1 MEKVLNILKD
11 FGIKELRPPQKK
23 ALDRGLLD
31 NKNFLISI
39 PTASGKTLIG
49 EMALINHLLDDNKK
63 PTGKK
68 GIFIVP
74 LKALASEKYEE
85 FKNKYEKYGLRV
97 ALSIGDYSE
106 EEDLSNYDLI
116 ITTSEKLD
124 SLWRHKIPWI
134 NDVSVVVVDEI
145 HLINDESRGG
155 TLEILLTKLKE
166 LDIQIIGLS
175 ATIGNPE
182 ELAEWLNAELIVDD
196 WRPVELKKGIY
207 KDGVIEYL
215 NGSCKRI
222 KVESNDIYSL
232 VVDCIK
238 DGGSCLIF
246 CNTKKGAVNEAK
258 KLNLKKFLTDEEK
271 MKLKEISEE
280 ILSILEPPTEMCKTL
295 AECILN
301 GVAFHHAGLTY
312 QHRKIVE
319 TAFRERLIK
328 VICCTPT
335 LCLNANTEILQE
347 SGFKKITELNK
358 NEKVF
363 ALCGKEIKPVNGWK
377 VHKTP
382 QHEYNIVVRTVNGLE
397 ITTTPNHIFLVKNGK
412 EICEK
417 EARELKVGDY
427 VATVDK
433 IRIKEKD
440 IGLSNGDL
448 YFIGYFIGDGYT
460 GVIEKNVFK
469 ATPDLAFN
477 PKYPPNFDDS
487 ELHKKY
493 FLKCRI
499 SKGVAHYRYSKKL
512 RKIFNKLNL
521 LTKDNKNIDAFCN
534 LPLEKLSYLI
544 AGLFDSDGYINLN
557 RKNIEFYSISE
568 KLIKKLQFV
577 LLRFGIHSS
586 IRKKKTK
593 CKDIYVLTIRD
604 FISIKRFYE
613 NIPLRHKEK
622 RRKLEEIIKSKEIAK
637 IWCDCGFKVDLTMFK
652 PRTKNQEELNK
663 KRVKLLF
670 ELLNGKKLVTNYK
683 DYYSKRKNSHFDFII
698 REKVGGNKKG
708 VYYSLNDKG
717 RVLMNLLDKN
727 IKDKENLE
735 EMYNFLANL
744 EKCPVCGKPIHKEM
758 RHSWKKECYDG
769 DIYWSKI
776 KEIKKIKVNDKYAY
790 DIELPDDGS
799 NSHYIVAN
807 GFIVHNSAGLN
818 LPCRRVIVK
827 DLMRYTNR
835 GLRYIPIMEVQ
846 QCIGRAGRPGLDPY
860 GEGIIIAKGDRD
872 YLRAY
877 QILTQKPEPI
887 YSKLSNQHVLRTQL
901 LGLISTGYIKDE
913 YDLESF
919 IKNTFYAYQ
928 YGNLREV
935 AKNIYEV
942 INFLEENEFIVD
954 FVPTELGKR
963 ISELYIDPLSAK
975 YIIDGLKEMEREED
989 LYYLYLVSKTLEMMP
1004 NLRVYRSEEFDLIS
1018 EMEYFGIKNFDI
1030 EDLEAFKTAKMLYDW
1045 INEIPEE
1052 KILKKYKIEP
1062 GILRYKVENAV
1073 WIMHALKEI
1082 SKILNKNTDI
1092 PEKLEIRLEY
1102 GAKED
1107 IIEILN
1113 IKYIGRVR
1121 ARKLYN
1127 AGIKSIDDIIN
1138 NPSKVA
1144 QIIGEKITKKIL
1156 NELGVKYGQQKLL

>member
-1 MEKVLNILKD
+1 MEKVLNVLKD

-23 ALDRGLLD
+23 ALESGLLD

-49 EMALINHLLDDNKK
+49 EMALINHLLDENKK

-116 ITTSEKLD
+116 ITTAEKLD

-207 KDGVIEYL
+207 RGGVIEYL
-215 NGSCKRI
+215 NGNCKRI
-222 KVESNDIYSL
+222 KVENNDIYSL
-232 VVDCIK
+232 VVDCVK
-238 DGGSCLIF
+238 DGGCCLIF

-328 VICCTPT
+328 VICATPT
-335 LCLNANTEILQE
+335 L
-347 SGFKKITELNK
+347 
-358 NEKVF
+358 
-363 ALCGKEIKPVNGWK
+363 
-377 VHKTP
+377 
-382 QHEYNIVVRTVNGLE
+382 
-397 ITTTPNHIFLVKNGK
+397 
-412 EICEK
+412 
-417 EARELKVGDY
+417 
-427 VATVDK
+427 
-433 IRIKEKD
+433 
-440 IGLSNGDL
+440 
-448 YFIGYFIGDGYT
+448 
-460 GVIEKNVFK
+460 
-469 ATPDLAFN
+469 
-477 PKYPPNFDDS
+477 
-487 ELHKKY
+487 
-493 FLKCRI
+493 
-499 SKGVAHYRYSKKL
+499 
-512 RKIFNKLNL
+512 
-521 LTKDNKNIDAFCN
+521 
-534 LPLEKLSYLI
+534 
-544 AGLFDSDGYINLN
+544 
-557 RKNIEFYSISE
+557 
-568 KLIKKLQFV
+568 
-577 LLRFGIHSS
+577 
-586 IRKKKTK
+586 
-593 CKDIYVLTIRD
+593 
-604 FISIKRFYE
+604 
-613 NIPLRHKEK
+613 
-622 RRKLEEIIKSKEIAK
+622 
-637 IWCDCGFKVDLTMFK
+637 
-652 PRTKNQEELNK
+652 
-663 KRVKLLF
+663 
-670 ELLNGKKLVTNYK
+670 
-683 DYYSKRKNSHFDFII
+683 
-698 REKVGGNKKG
+698 
-708 VYYSLNDKG
+708 
-717 RVLMNLLDKN
+717 
-727 IKDKENLE
+727 
-735 EMYNFLANL
+735 
-744 EKCPVCGKPIHKEM
+744 
-758 RHSWKKECYDG
+758 
-769 DIYWSKI
+769 
-776 KEIKKIKVNDKYAY
+776 
-790 DIELPDDGS
+790 
-799 NSHYIVAN
+799 
-807 GFIVHNSAGLN
+807 SAGIN
-818 LPCRRVIVK
+818 VPCRRVIVK
-827 DLMRYTNR
+827 DLIRYTNR

-887 YSKLSNQHVLRTQL
+887 YSKLSNQAVLRTQL
-901 LGLISTGYIKDE
+901 LGLIATGYIKDE

-975 YIIDGLKEMEREED
+975 YIIDGLKEMEKEED

-1004 NLRVYRSEEFDLIS
+1004 NLRVYRSEELDLIS
-1018 EMEYFGIKNFDI
+1018 EMEYLGIKNFDI

-1045 INEIPEE
+1045 INETPEE

-1082 SKILNKNTDI
+1082 AKILNKNTDI

-1107 IIEILN
+1107 IIELLSV
-1113 IKYIGRVR
+1113 KYIGRVR

-1156 NELGVKYGQQKLL
+1156 DELEIQYGQQKLL

>member
-1 MEKVLNILKD
+1 MEKVLNVLKD

-49 EMALINHLLDDNKK
+49 EMALINHLLDENKK

-116 ITTSEKLD
+116 ITTAEKLD

-215 NGSCKRI
+215 NGNCKRI
-222 KVESNDIYSL
+222 KVENNDIYSL

-238 DGGSCLIF
+238 DGGCCLIF

-271 MKLKEISEE
+271 MKLKDIAEE

-347 SGFKKITELNK
+347 SGFKKITDLNK

-363 ALCGKEIKPVNGWK
+363 ALCGKEIKPVSGWK
-377 VHKTP
+377 IHKTP
-382 QHEYNIVVRTVNGLE
+382 QHEYNIVVKTVNGLE
-397 ITTTPNHIFLVKNGK
+397 ITTTPNHIFLVKNEK
-412 EICEK
+412 EIREK

-469 ATPDLAFN
+469 GCPDLAFN

-544 AGLFDSDGYINLN
+544 AGLFDSDGYIKN

-622 RRKLEEIIKSKEIAK
+622 RRKLGEIIKSKEI
-637 IWCDCGFKVDLTMFK
+637 
-652 PRTKNQEELNK
+652 
-663 KRVKLLF
+663 
-670 ELLNGKKLVTNYK
+670 
-683 DYYSKRKNSHFDFII
+683 S
-698 REKVGGNKKG
+698 
-708 VYYSLNDKG
+708 
-717 RVLMNLLDKN
+717 
-727 IKDKENLE
+727 
-735 EMYNFLANL
+735 
-744 EKCPVCGKPIHKEM
+744 
-758 RHSWKKECYDG
+758 KKECYDG

-807 GFIVHNSAGLN
+807 GFIVHNSAGIN

-887 YSKLSNQHVLRTQL
+887 YSKLSNQAVLRTQL

-919 IKNTFYAYQ
+919 IRNTFYAYQ

-975 YIIDGLKEMEREED
+975 YIIDGLKEMEKEED
-989 LYYLYLVSKTLEMMP
+989 LYYLYLVSKTLEMRP
-1004 NLRVYRSEEFDLIS
+1004 NLRVYRSEELNLIS
-1018 EMEYFGIKNFDI
+1018 EMEYLGIKNFDI

-1045 INEIPEE
+1045 INETPEE
-1052 KILKKYKIEP
+1052 KILNKYKVEP

-1082 SKILNKNTDI
+1082 AKILNKNTEV

-1107 IIEILN
+1107 IIELLN

>member
-1 MEKVLNILKD
+1 MEKVLNVLKD

-23 ALDRGLLD
+23 ALDRGLLN

-49 EMALINHLLDDNKK
+49 EMALINHLLDENKK

-116 ITTSEKLD
+116 ITTAEKLD

-207 KDGVIEYL
+207 RGGVIEYL
-215 NGSCKRI
+215 NGNCKRI

-238 DGGSCLIF
+238 DGGCCLIF

-271 MKLKEISEE
+271 MKLKDIAEE

-319 TAFRERLIK
+319 KSFRERLIK
-328 VICCTPT
+328 VICATPT
-335 LCLNANTEILQE
+335 L
-347 SGFKKITELNK
+347 
-358 NEKVF
+358 
-363 ALCGKEIKPVNGWK
+363 
-377 VHKTP
+377 
-382 QHEYNIVVRTVNGLE
+382 
-397 ITTTPNHIFLVKNGK
+397 
-412 EICEK
+412 
-417 EARELKVGDY
+417 
-427 VATVDK
+427 
-433 IRIKEKD
+433 
-440 IGLSNGDL
+440 
-448 YFIGYFIGDGYT
+448 
-460 GVIEKNVFK
+460 
-469 ATPDLAFN
+469 
-477 PKYPPNFDDS
+477 
-487 ELHKKY
+487 
-493 FLKCRI
+493 
-499 SKGVAHYRYSKKL
+499 
-512 RKIFNKLNL
+512 
-521 LTKDNKNIDAFCN
+521 
-534 LPLEKLSYLI
+534 
-544 AGLFDSDGYINLN
+544 
-557 RKNIEFYSISE
+557 
-568 KLIKKLQFV
+568 
-577 LLRFGIHSS
+577 
-586 IRKKKTK
+586 
-593 CKDIYVLTIRD
+593 
-604 FISIKRFYE
+604 
-613 NIPLRHKEK
+613 
-622 RRKLEEIIKSKEIAK
+622 
-637 IWCDCGFKVDLTMFK
+637 
-652 PRTKNQEELNK
+652 
-663 KRVKLLF
+663 
-670 ELLNGKKLVTNYK
+670 
-683 DYYSKRKNSHFDFII
+683 
-698 REKVGGNKKG
+698 
-708 VYYSLNDKG
+708 
-717 RVLMNLLDKN
+717 
-727 IKDKENLE
+727 
-735 EMYNFLANL
+735 
-744 EKCPVCGKPIHKEM
+744 
-758 RHSWKKECYDG
+758 
-769 DIYWSKI
+769 
-776 KEIKKIKVNDKYAY
+776 
-790 DIELPDDGS
+790 
-799 NSHYIVAN
+799 
-807 GFIVHNSAGLN
+807 SAGLN

-827 DLMRYTNR
+827 DLTRYTNR

-1004 NLRVYRSEEFDLIS
+1004 NLRVYRSEELDLIS

-1045 INEIPEE
+1045 INETPEE
-1052 KILKKYKIEP
+1052 KILKKYKVEP

-1082 SKILNKNTDI
+1082 AKILNKNTDV

-1107 IIEILN
+1107 IIELLN

-1156 NELGVKYGQQKLL
+1156 DELGVKYGQQKLL